1 MLCYTSLTLD
11 SLKYLGSAPVPLLSK
26 GHNLSPNTCT
36 KAVLLVR
43 LSLPKE
49 LLNNPPYLGVY
60 YIDITDYIT
69 ASTLDRVPIDYL
81 IDLDKLESC
90 LPVSLLWEVNVDIQD
105 PPQCPSMVL
114 KDLNMLL
121 ATMPLDGLK
130 LDAEF

>member
-1 MLCYTSLTLD
+1 
-11 SLKYLGSAPVPLLSK
+11 
-26 GHNLSPNTCT
+26 
-36 KAVLLVR
+36 
-43 LSLPKE
+43 
-49 LLNNPPYLGVY
+49 
-60 YIDITDYIT
+60 
-69 ASTLDRVPIDYL
+69 VPIDYL